1 MREKPERAFEIF
13 FNVQRFAGRI
23 YVRLSDLSRYVRGT
37 YIRMSDGLIQV
48 SLSDLSGYV
57 ERTYIG

>member
-1 MREKPERAFEIF
+1 MKRFGSLTRKMKTPPEMREKPERAFEIF

-37 YIRMSDGLIQV
+37 YIRMSD
-48 SLSDLSGYV
+48 
-57 ERTYIG
+57 